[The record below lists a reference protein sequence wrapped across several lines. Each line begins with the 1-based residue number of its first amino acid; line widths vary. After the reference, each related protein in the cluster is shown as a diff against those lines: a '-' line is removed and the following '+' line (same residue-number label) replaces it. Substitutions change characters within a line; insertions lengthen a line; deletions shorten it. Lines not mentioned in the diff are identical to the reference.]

1 MTISKMYG
9 TAVKKILLIGDSIRM
24 GYCRFVREL
33 MQGEAEV
40 FYPED
45 NCRFAQYTLR
55 GLQDWQAQLGLWN
68 GVDLIHW
75 NNGLWD
81 AGHLGI
87 GATAEAEALTIDTG
101 TGLHRYEKDPLTPPE
116 IYAYFI
122 HRIAIRM
129 KTLFPAAGII
139 FADST
144 PVVEEQCPEALS
156 RNNAEIRQYN
166 SLAREALREIPGITF
181 NDLHTFARNNAAHLH
196 SDWVHFNEAGSRLL
210 AAEVVR
216 VIRERLA
223 Q

>member
-1 MTISKMYG
+1 M
-9 TAVKKILLIGDSIRM
+9 KILLLGDSIRM
-24 GYCRFVREL
+24 GYGEFVREIL
-33 MQGEAEV
+33 NGKAEV
-40 FYPED
+40 FYPND
-45 NCRFAQYTLR
+45 NGRFLQYTLR
-55 GLQDWQAQLGLWN
+55 QLQDWKASLHLKGDEID
-68 GVDLIHW
+68 VVHW

-122 HRIAIRM
+122 RRIAIRM